1 MQDVGKLLMGLGS
14 GGADKKSSASIA
26 CFLAAN
32 GADLGIKN
40 KKGQNPL
47 DLCPDPNLC
56 KALQKCGREQTGHSQ
71 AMQGIIRGDGMVGGP
86 EDKLLDECLVC
97 SDQRRNVLFAP
108 CGHITVCSGCSPRVK
123 KCLLCKEYV
132 DDRTVI
138 GDCLVCSDNS
148 ASVLFK
154 PCLHMVT
161 CETCAVGK
169 KCVEC
174 RSQIEEKVPFFVCC
188 GGKQANR
195 DRKVVNT
202 ALAAAGG
209 GGGLQDLAGGALGV
223 QLPGP
228 PIPGGLH
235 ASPLLTGMNNAVAAT
250 QLAAQSLGA
259 VAAAASSGAGEANIV
274 LNNGGRDTSMRDV
287 QKLQQQLADI
297 KEQTMCPVCL
307 DRLKNMIFLCGHGT
321 CQMCGDRMSEC
332 PICRKTVERR
342 ILLY

>member
-1 MQDVGKLLMGLGS
+1 
-14 GGADKKSSASIA
+14 
-26 CFLAAN
+26 
-32 GADLGIKN
+32 
-40 KKGQNPL
+40 
-47 DLCPDPNLC
+47 
-56 KALQKCGREQTGHSQ
+56 
-71 AMQGIIRGDGMVGGP
+71 MVGGP

-132 DDRTVI
+132 DDRCTLSRNEYIFTLPFLRTVI

-259 VAAAASSGAGEANIV
+259 VAAAASGGAGEANIV

-321 CQMCGDRMSEC
+321 CQVPTSFQGQDLFQSFLFSDVR
-332 PICRKTVERR
+332 
-342 ILLY
+342 

>member
-1 MQDVGKLLMGLGS
+1 
-14 GGADKKSSASIA
+14 
-26 CFLAAN
+26 
-32 GADLGIKN
+32 
-40 KKGQNPL
+40 
-47 DLCPDPNLC
+47 
-56 KALQKCGREQTGHSQ
+56 
-71 AMQGIIRGDGMVGGP
+71 
-86 EDKLLDECLVC
+86 
-97 SDQRRNVLFAP
+97 
-108 CGHITVCSGCSPRVK
+108 
-123 KCLLCKEYV
+123 
-132 DDRTVI
+132 
-138 GDCLVCSDNS
+138 
-148 ASVLFK
+148 
-154 PCLHMVT
+154 MVT

-259 VAAAASSGAGEANIV
+259 VAAATSGGAGEANIV

-321 CQMCGDRMSEC
+321 CQVPTSFQGQDLFQSFLFSDVR
-332 PICRKTVERR
+332 
-342 ILLY
+342 

>member
-1 MQDVGKLLMGLGS
+1 MWTTGIHWLEIVNFIR
-14 GGADKKSSASIA
+14 SI
-26 CFLAAN
+26 
-32 GADLGIKN
+32 
-40 KKGQNPL
+40 P
-47 DLCPDPNLC
+47 
-56 KALQKCGREQTGHSQ
+56 
-71 AMQGIIRGDGMVGGP
+71 
-86 EDKLLDECLVC
+86 
-97 SDQRRNVLFAP
+97 
-108 CGHITVCSGCSPRVK
+108 
-123 KCLLCKEYV
+123 
-132 DDRTVI
+132 RTVL

-148 ASVLFK
+148 ATVLFK

-161 CETCAVGK
+161 CETCAAVMK

-174 RSQIEEKVPFFVCC
+174 RSTIEEKVPFFVCC

-202 ALAAAGG
+202 ALAAAAG
-209 GGGLQDLAGGALGV
+209 GGGLQDLAGGAL

-228 PIPGGLH
+228 PMPGPLH
-235 ASPLLTGMNNAVAAT
+235 ASPLLGMNNAVAAAPGLSPNSVSQLSS

-259 VAAAASSGAGEANIV
+259 VAVASGGGGEGNIV

-321 CQMCGDRMSEC
+321 CQVKIDQ
-332 PICRKTVERR
+332 T
-342 ILLY
+342 LLDFLSSKKISSDVW